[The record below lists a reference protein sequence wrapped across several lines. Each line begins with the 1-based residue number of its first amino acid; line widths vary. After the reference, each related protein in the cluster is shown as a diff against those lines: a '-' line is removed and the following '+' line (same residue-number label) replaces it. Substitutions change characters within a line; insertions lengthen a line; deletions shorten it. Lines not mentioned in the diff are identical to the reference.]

1 VQDQIIKKD
10 YKMMQESANSTGL
23 PIQIYGPEI
32 RIMAVV
38 VLALGLVNQDD
49 FSELDNKQHQQKV
62 AATKKQSGSSSL
74 DRPQVVLLLLLA
86 VLYMDCNIVPCRE
99 C

>member
-10 YKMMQESANSTGL
+10 YKMMQERANSTGL

-38 VLALGLVNQDD
+38 LLALGLANQDD
-49 FSELDNKQHQQKV
+49 FSELDNKQHKV